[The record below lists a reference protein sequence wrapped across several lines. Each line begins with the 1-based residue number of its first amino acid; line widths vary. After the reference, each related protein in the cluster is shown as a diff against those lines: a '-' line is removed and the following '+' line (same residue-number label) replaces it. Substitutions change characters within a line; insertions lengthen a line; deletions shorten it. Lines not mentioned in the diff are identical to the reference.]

1 MRRRKKNRAEI
12 AAVADDSE
20 HEKDDSNYAV
30 QKRMETNRLRAR
42 DMRKKKKKM
51 IEEMNTKIVNLTIE
65 NQQLKN
71 LCSSQKSEIQSL
83 RQILMSQSS
92 NNLNNN
98 LAMQGLVGNLQ
109 NLVQVPQLGNSNAY
123 FDLLSSQALQQTA
136 ALLSNQLMSTMPS
149 SIQQQSH
156 QSSAMSAGAGGNQR
170 QDAGIGQG
178 DNIAKTDASSTIFEQ
193 GDKSNTTFTN
203 ADLFRNPVLFQALL
217 QGGGLVGGVSSERQQ
232 SVNTTAQQDNS
243 NTTMLRQFV
252 PASNKTDSAQP
263 QQSSNPTMQL
273 LQQLPQEFLASALN
287 ATGSE
292 NNVNTSTQQSMIGGA
307 PDGLQKSGAMTN
319 LINNNM
325 IQGGGFSQ
333 QQQDQTSNNNIQ
345 QQQQQQQVQNFQQ
358 QQDTNMSNT
367 S

>member
-1 MRRRKKNRAEI
+1 
-12 AAVADDSE
+12 
-20 HEKDDSNYAV
+20 
-30 QKRMETNRLRAR
+30 
-42 DMRKKKKKM
+42 
-51 IEEMNTKIVNLTIE
+51 
-65 NQQLKN
+65 
-71 LCSSQKSEIQSL
+71 
-83 RQILMSQSS
+83 
-92 NNLNNN
+92 
-98 LAMQGLVGNLQ
+98 
-109 NLVQVPQLGNSNAY
+109 
-123 FDLLSSQALQQTA
+123 
-136 ALLSNQLMSTMPS
+136 MPS

-217 QGGGLVGGVSSERQQ
+217 QGGGLVGGASSERQQ

-243 NTTMLRQFV
+243 NAAMLRQFV
-252 PASNKTDSAQP
+252 PASNKTDSAQ

-292 NNVNTSTQQSMIGGA
+292 NNVNTTSTQQSMIGGA
-307 PDGLQKSGAMTN
+307 DGLQTSGAMTN

-333 QQQDQTSNNNIQ
+333 QQQDFQPSNNNNNIQ

-367 S
+367 SFQNQFGNDNSIN